1 MTLFKKN
8 KFGKLFKE
16 RFFLRFH
23 MSLILIATFLSGL
36 LSTKILLVL
45 HVEKIVIRY
54 PLAVLFAYLSF
65 FVFIKIWLWYV
76 STSSKSN
83 IVETTGDAAS
93 NIMDIPSHHV
103 GEASVNAESF
113 SSGGGNFAGGGAS
126 STFEQVGGAVYE
138 PSNEIL
144 SSASG
149 IADGG
154 SDAVTKVASGAADF
168 DEGGI
173 ILIILGLILAVI
185 FGAGIYLLYQAPVIL
200 SEVAFDFLLATS
212 LIRSSKKID
221 STDWAGSVFRA
232 TWIPFLSVLIV
243 TLGFALFI
251 SSIYPEATRL
261 SDVLKR
267 D

>member
-1 MTLFKKN
+1 
-8 KFGKLFKE
+8 
-16 RFFLRFH
+16 

-36 LSTKILLVL
+36 LLTKILLFL
-45 HVEKIVIRY
+45 HVEKMVIRY

-76 STSSKSN
+76 SASSKSN
-83 IVETTGDAAS
+83 IVETAGDVTGNVVDV
-93 NIMDIPSHHV
+93 PSLPT
-103 GEASVNAESF
+103 GESSVNVEPF
-113 SSGGGNFAGGGAS
+113 SSGGGNFGGGGAS
-126 STFEQVGGAVYE
+126 NTFEQIDGAAYE

-144 SSASG
+144 NSAGS
-149 IADGG
+149 IADSSG
-154 SDAVTKVASGAADF
+154 SDAVTEVASGVADF

-200 SEVAFDFLLATS
+200 AEVAFDFLLATS
-212 LIRSSKKID
+212 LIKSSKKID
-221 STDWAGSVFRA
+221 SPDWAGSVFRA
-232 TWIPFLSVLIV
+232 TWIPFLLVLVI
-243 TLGFALFI
+243 TLGFALFV

-267 D
+267 C